1 MCNLTIREYSKCCN
15 IGNWTCFSFAKTF
28 HLLSSP
34 VLTNWRGVGSWIGSF
49 RGFEKGP
56 IWVATGFKSSPDSF
70 FFCSSFVGMVSAQRF
85 RVQLTLSLC
94 SLNLAHERIPQH
106 TRANSTGQDSAVHL
120 HLKGKSHSFE
130 DNNENILA
138 REDRW
143 FERGVKE
150 SICQTGTT
158 VLEQE
163 VAQEITYHPLTMLN

>member
-1 MCNLTIREYSKCCN
+1 
-15 IGNWTCFSFAKTF
+15 
-28 HLLSSP
+28 
-34 VLTNWRGVGSWIGSF
+34 
-49 RGFEKGP
+49 
-56 IWVATGFKSSPDSF
+56 
-70 FFCSSFVGMVSAQRF
+70 MVSAQRF

-163 VAQEITYHPLTMLN
+163 VAQEITYHPLTMLNWIFSAGSLNTRLALATHKKAGQSNDPQVALMTLILRAHVCPYHVTL